1 MGIWDRLRGNKGKGR
16 QQAEEP
22 QPQPNEQQG
31 QAEEQGYGALVG
43 FVLLQGDAFDY
54 TPFIHEMRQR
64 WGIDL
69 SDQGDPEGGAFVF
82 EVDGMRAAC
91 MYVPAPIPN
100 REVEENCR
108 YNLIWPEAEQVV
120 SQHQAQLIL
129 SVLNYNDPIEG
140 HALFTK
146 AASSLLQSGQA
157 LGLYMAPAVLEAAHY
172 TELAQML
179 QEEELPIPL
188 WVFVG
193 LYGGEKG
200 NSAYTVG
207 LNKFGRDELEV
218 VESDKTPGE
227 LYEFLYM
234 ITQYLIEY
242 DVLLQDGETIGFSE
256 EQKLTLTRS
265 KGIAVE
271 GDSIKIGY

>member
-1 MGIWDRLRGNKGKGR
+1 MGIWDRLLGRKGSEV

-22 QPQPNEQQG
+22 QHQQNEQQEHD
-31 QAEEQGYGALVG
+31 EEQGYGALVG
-43 FVLLQGDAFDY
+43 FVLLREDSFDY
-54 TPFIHEMRQR
+54 APFIQEMRER

-69 SDQGDPEGGAFVF
+69 SSQGEPEDGAFVF
-82 EVDGMRAAC
+82 EVNGMRVAC
-91 MYVPAPIPN
+91 MYVPAPVPN
-100 REVEENCR
+100 REAEENCR
-108 YNLIWPEAEQVV
+108 YNLIWPEAEQAV

-129 SVLNYNDPIEG
+129 SVLNYDHPIEG

-157 LGLYMAPAVLEAAHY
+157 IGLYMAPAVLEAGHY
-172 TELAQML
+172 TELAQTL
-179 QEEELPIPL
+179 QEDELPIPL

-193 LYGGEKG
+193 LYGAEQG

-227 LYEFLYM
+227 LYEFMYM

-242 DVLLQDGETIGFSE
+242 DVVLRDGETIGFSE